1 MNLAGESKL
10 NPGQSCKDILAANKL
25 AVSGTYWIMLES
37 SEPFQVYCDM
47 ETHGGGWTL
56 VYSYTFT
63 NYSSFHSRSNAVTP
77 RPNWPT
83 PEANVPISTTPPL
96 SVSSLGAVDWNL
108 WKFIGQEF
116 MIKSTINDWIVC
128 QPNDGSIVAKKGG
141 SISCDNIKDVAT
153 ACSGVV
159 PYRMAWRVRGP
170 ALRAEGFYYKFKGG
184 TDRYWPMHDPCGKNK
199 LNHKKGVNNP
209 GGEIYLR

>member
-1 MNLAGESKL
+1 
-10 NPGQSCKDILAANKL
+10 
-25 AVSGTYWIMLES
+25 
-37 SEPFQVYCDM
+37 
-47 ETHGGGWTL
+47 
-56 VYSYTFT
+56 
-63 NYSSFHSRSNAVTP
+63 
-77 RPNWPT
+77 
-83 PEANVPISTTPPL
+83 
-96 SVSSLGAVDWNL
+96 
-108 WKFIGQEF
+108 

-184 TDRYWPMHDPCGKNK
+184 TDRYWPIHDPCGKNK